1 MTECVKYLDETPY
14 GPMWR
19 CEMRRDGV
27 MTVMPICFENNVAIH
42 RNGSGQTHARTQP
55 ELYARMDWIDRNV
68 SLDYLIR
75 YMELWDAATTTA
87 DMAAVHAL
95 LPDKEK
101 QDRKNAKLFKQQF
114 PDIKQYNNAYFTISR
129 LVCLWRFHQAKG
141 DVYDYRTVFDTAK
154 CVDT

>member
-1 MTECVKYLDETPY
+1 
-14 GPMWR
+14 MWR